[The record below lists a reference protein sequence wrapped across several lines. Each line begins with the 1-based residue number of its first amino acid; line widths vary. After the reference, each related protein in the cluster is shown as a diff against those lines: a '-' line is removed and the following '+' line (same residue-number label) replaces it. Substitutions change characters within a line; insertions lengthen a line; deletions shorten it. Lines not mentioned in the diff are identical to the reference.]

1 MFVELVSSDEVD
13 GQRDLDFVLLSFGHQ
28 VLDDA
33 GALLVIQGGTDLTGA
48 GGREKRF
55 VTYMKPA
62 KTQLKTS
69 KSEELYTKS
78 IQNGDTLNILSFAS
92 KTLYSAIYFKIYR
105 KLP

>member
-28 VLDDA
+28 VFDDA

-48 GGREKRF
+48 REKRF

-78 IQNGDTLNILSFAS
+78 IQNGDTLNTFEHPKFCI
-92 KTLYSAIYFKIYR
+92 
-105 KLP
+105 